1 MMQLFIQAISIIN
14 PIIGVGC
21 LLAAVLKH
29 RARLAHLKRSEL
41 IDGKVIN
48 LEEDSCDVTK
58 WPFFSVT
65 LPDGTVE
72 IFKGNVASNPPR
84 FTVGQ
89 DVKVFFCAKGI
100 PRFIVADRWEL
111 WFVAGM
117 LYAVGIAG
125 MISPIFL
132 YLMKPY
138 LIH

>member
-1 MMQLFIQAISIIN
+1 MQLIIQAISIIN

-41 IDGKVIN
+41 IEGKVIN
-48 LEEDSCDVTK
+48 LEEDSCDDTK
-58 WPFFSVT
+58 WPFISVT
-65 LPDGTVE
+65 LPDGTPE

-89 DVKVFFCAKGI
+89 GVKVFFRAEGI

-111 WFVAGM
+111 WFGVGM

-125 MISPIFL
+125 MISPLLL
-132 YLMKPY
+132 YLLKPY
-138 LIH
+138 LMH